1 MKSDQALH
9 ANHGWL
15 EICDLQASF
24 QGPLGTLEAL
34 EHISFDVRYGEF
46 VCLVGPSGCGK
57 STLLR
62 IVAGLLPPTSGQVYL
77 EGKSQTKATRRIG
90 LVFQDPTLLP
100 WRTVQENIGLPLEL
114 MGCSSDEIRQRTKAL
129 VDLVELSGFEAE
141 YPAHLSGGMAQRTAI
156 ARALAQ
162 NPEILL
168 LDEPF
173 GALDALTRERMAI
186 ALLRI
191 WERHQRTMLM
201 VTHSVEEAALLADRV
216 VILSARPGRVVDIIP
231 IDLPR
236 PRAPDLR
243 MAPRFQDIACSI
255 RNALGL
261 VN

>member
-1 MKSDQALH
+1 MKSDQEFRAG
-9 ANHGWL
+9 HGWL
-15 EICDLQASF
+15 EIRDLQATF
-24 QGPLGTLEAL
+24 QSSLGTLEAL
-34 EHISFDVRYGEF
+34 EHISFDVQCGEF

-62 IVAGLLPPTSGQVYL
+62 IIAGLLSPSSGQVYL
-77 EGKSQTKATRRIG
+77 EGELQAQATRRIG

-114 MGCSSDEIRQRTKAL
+114 MGCTSDEIRQRTQDL

-191 WERHQRTMLM
+191 WEQHQRTVLM

-216 VILSARPGRVVDIIP
+216 VILSARPGRIIDIIP
-231 IDLPR
+231 VDLPR
-236 PRAPDLR
+236 PRTPDLR
-243 MAPRFQDIACSI
+243 IAPRLQDITHSI